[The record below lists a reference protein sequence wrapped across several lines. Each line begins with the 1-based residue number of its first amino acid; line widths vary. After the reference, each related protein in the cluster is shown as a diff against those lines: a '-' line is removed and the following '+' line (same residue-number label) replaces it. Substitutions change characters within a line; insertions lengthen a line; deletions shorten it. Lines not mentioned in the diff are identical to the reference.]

1 MGQIHLADR
10 IVLGEC
16 DESVM
21 GAETDSPVPGR
32 DDGAEIPE
40 NAVLFS
46 DENGEVQPKAAL
58 RERLLTTVDSTHWIL
73 CKPDLGQT
81 GASSTLGAAFEA

>member
-1 MGQIHLADR
+1 MGQVHLADC

-21 GAETDSPVPGR
+21 GAETESPVPGR
-32 DDGAEIPE
+32 NAWAEIPE

-46 DENGEVQPKAAL
+46 DENGEVSL
-58 RERLLTTVDSTHWIL
+58 RFESDDQSIL
-73 CKPDLGQT
+73 ATSQHLGCCI
-81 GASSTLGAAFEA
+81 

>member
-16 DESVM
+16 DDGVM
-21 GAETDSPVPGR
+21 GAETESPDLGR
-32 DDGAEIPE
+32 NGGAEIPE

-46 DENGEVQPKAAL
+46 DESGEVQPKAAL
-58 RERLLTTVDSTHWIL
+58 RERLLTTLDSTHWIW
-73 CKPDLGQT
+73 CKRDLD
-81 GASSTLGAAFEA
+81 